1 MNKRY
6 QILSI
11 MAVIF
16 LMSAMVYAAPATK
29 MAVGNALSADVDN
42 TITVPVEITNQDGLM
57 AMDIPL
63 KFSEGVVLKDVTF
76 ENTRVSHFD
85 FQIANI
91 DNENRTVVIGLINQL
106 TSSRVDDVEA
116 GTGPVANLI
125 FEVEDP
131 AVTSVTLESTETNS
145 PRHALAFVY
154 HEKDGNAI
162 TGQTTDYAKFEPVTV
177 SLAGVVA
184 DPNVPDKFEL
194 MQNYPNPF
202 NPTTTLSF
210 SLANAT
216 NYNLTIFNV
225 LGQTVDQF
233 TGHSDAGVV
242 EIEWNA
248 GNRSSGVYFYRLE
261 TDNFTETKKMIL
273 LK

>member
-1 MNKRY
+1 MV
-6 QILSI
+6 
-11 MAVIF
+11 VIV

-29 MAVGNALSADVDN
+29 MAVGNALSAEANMV
-42 TITVPVEITNQDGLM
+42 TVPLEITNQDGLM

-76 ENTRVSHFD
+76 ENTRVSNFD

-91 DNENRTVVIGLINQL
+91 DNENNTVIIGLINQL
-106 TSSRVDDVEA
+106 TSSRVDDIEA

-131 AVTSVTLESTETNS
+131 TVSYITIEATEMAK

-154 HEKDGNAI
+154 HEKDGNVI
-162 TGQTTDYAKFEPVTV
+162 TGQTTDYAKFGPVTV
-177 SLAGVVA
+177 SLAGTSA
-184 DPNVPDKFEL
+184 DPSLPGKFEL

-202 NPTTTLSF
+202 NPITTMSF
-210 SLANAT
+210 SLAKAT
-216 NYNLTIFNV
+216 NYTLSIFNV

-233 TGHSDAGVV
+233 SGHSEAGVI
-242 EIEWNA
+242 EIEWDA
-248 GNRSSGVYFYRLE
+248 SNRSSGVYFYRLE
-261 TDNFTETKKMIL
+261 TDNFTETKKMVL